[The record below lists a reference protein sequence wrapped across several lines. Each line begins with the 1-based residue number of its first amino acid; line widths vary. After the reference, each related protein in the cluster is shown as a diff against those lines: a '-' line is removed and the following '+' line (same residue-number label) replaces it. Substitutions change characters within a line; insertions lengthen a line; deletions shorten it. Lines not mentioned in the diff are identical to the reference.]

1 MGDFM
6 ENDKKPHIRIIKDGP
21 YIVSG
26 GVPLLK
32 KGIGTDEE
40 GHSFQWTL
48 EVEYP
53 FKDSYSLCRCGKSKN
68 KPFCDGTHLN
78 IGFDGTETASK
89 KSYTEQVVE
98 TKGPALTLTDV
109 WPLCDHSR
117 FCQRAGGIRNLVANS
132 DDPESKKLAI
142 EQGRNCPSG
151 RLVILDNETG
161 KSLEPEFKPSIVM
174 IHDPQK
180 RCEGPIWVR
189 GGIPIE
195 SYDGTIYEIRN
206 RVTLCQCGK
215 SENKPFCDG
224 SHWISKE
231 KLEEWRLK
239 WDQSRGNP

>member
-1 MGDFM
+1 
-6 ENDKKPHIRIIKDGP
+6 
-21 YIVSG
+21 
-26 GVPLLK
+26 
-32 KGIGTDEE
+32 
-40 GHSFQWTL
+40 
-48 EVEYP
+48 
-53 FKDSYSLCRCGKSKN
+53 
-68 KPFCDGTHLN
+68 
-78 IGFDGTETASK
+78 
-89 KSYTEQVVE
+89 
-98 TKGPALTLTDV
+98 
-109 WPLCDHSR
+109 
-117 FCQRAGGIRNLVANS
+117 
-132 DDPESKKLAI
+132 
-142 EQGRNCPSG
+142 
-151 RLVILDNETG
+151 VILDNETG